1 MSPRSA
7 TAIPARQPLAL
18 AVIGA
23 IVLLGACARSPSPDL
38 AAMQPSSTPAI
49 HAATTSASTAAS
61 TPPAPTAPTM
71 AMASPAPA
79 TGEPAAATE
88 APSPAQPPAPATPP
102 AVPPPAT
109 PTAPAEPAPA
119 PATAAPADATLAKDA
134 VLRAQVL
141 LDRNW
146 FSPGE
151 IDGKGG
157 TNTRRAVAAFQTFKG
172 LPSTGKLDAATWQ
185 ALGADGTPALVL
197 YTLTDADVA
206 GPFVRV
212 PKDMMQQAKLESLGY
227 GSVEERLGE
236 KFHAAPALL
245 KSLNPGKNLSAAGTQ
260 IAVPN
265 VLGLAAPAKAATVVV
280 KKADSSVNL
289 VDAAGKTYARFPAS
303 SGSQHDPLPI
313 GEWTINGVARNP
325 PFNYDPTLFW
335 NGNPKHSKAT
345 IAPGPN
351 NPVGLA
357 WIDLSKE
364 HYGIHGTPEPA
375 NIAKTQSNGC
385 IRLTNWS
392 VLHVG
397 QAVSPGMKAI
407 LQE

>member
-1 MSPRSA
+1 M
-7 TAIPARQPLAL
+7 
-18 AVIGA
+18 
-23 IVLLGACARSPSPDL
+23 
-38 AAMQPSSTPAI
+38 
-49 HAATTSASTAAS
+49 
-61 TPPAPTAPTM
+61 
-71 AMASPAPA
+71 
-79 TGEPAAATE
+79 
-88 APSPAQPPAPATPP
+88 
-102 AVPPPAT
+102 
-109 PTAPAEPAPA
+109 
-119 PATAAPADATLAKDA
+119 
-134 VLRAQVL
+134 LRAQVL

-172 LPSTGKLDAATWQ
+172 LPSTGELDAATWQ
-185 ALGADGTPALVL
+185 ALGADSTPALVS
-197 YTLTDADVA
+197 YTLTEADVA
-206 GPFVRV
+206 GPFVTV

-245 KSLNPGKNLSAAGTQ
+245 KSLNAGKNLATAGTT
-260 IAVPN
+260 ITVPN
-265 VLGLAAPAKAATVVV
+265 VLGMTAPAKAATVVV

-289 VDAAGKTYARFPAS
+289 VDAAGKIYARFPAS

-313 GEWTINGVARNP
+313 GEWKINGVAKNP
-325 PFNYDPTLFW
+325 PFNYDPKLFW
-335 NGNPKHSKAT
+335 NGNPKHTKAT